1 MKLNQPAIILVR
13 PQLPE
18 NIGMVARVMNNFNLK
33 ELIIVSPREKWPNK
47 KSLESS
53 KQAETIIKNTKVFNS
68 LPEALSK
75 FQFVVATTNRKRF
88 LEKKIIKSF
97 SSLNRFVKI
106 NKNTAILFGPE
117 NSGLSNEDLRLA
129 NYLFTINTSKKNTSL
144 NLSHAVSIVSFKIYE
159 YFTTH
164 KNIFSN
170 KKNNSAGLSNKK
182 ELSYFMDY
190 LTNELEKVNFFY
202 PPSKK
207 QSMIDNIYA
216 IFLKA
221 SLTKKETNTL
231 WGVLKKLRK
240 Y

>member
-1 MKLNQPAIILVR
+1 MFA
-13 PQLPE
+13 
-18 NIGMVARVMNNFNLK
+18 
-33 ELIIVSPREKWPNK
+33 
-47 KSLESS
+47 
-53 KQAETIIKNTKVFNS
+53 
-68 LPEALSK
+68 
-75 FQFVVATTNRKRF
+75 
-88 LEKKIIKSF
+88 
-97 SSLNRFVKI
+97 
-106 NKNTAILFGPE
+106 
-117 NSGLSNEDLRLA
+117 
-129 NYLFTINTSKKNTSL
+129 INTSKKNTSL

-164 KNIFSN
+164 KNRFSN

-190 LTNELEKVNFFY
+190 FTNELEKVNFFY

-231 WGVLKKLRK
+231 WGMLKKLRK